1 MQAGKVWTVERCK
14 AKLPLAVEVAQ
25 RVSWAN
31 VGMDFGI
38 GYTRGA
44 PPMCPTSQIHCH
56 THLFLHIPKA
66 ISVQPI

>member
-1 MQAGKVWTVERCK
+1 MQGKTSVGGI
-14 AKLPLAVEVAQ
+14 EVAQ
-25 RVSWAN
+25 RVSWAK

-66 ISVQPI
+66 FISVQPI